1 MTERLQQVLAKLEQ
15 LDPAQQDIIADL
27 VEQKLEE
34 LEEQEWDAIVSKPNV
49 RNALRRMAADAR
61 EQEAKG
67 ETEEGGWEA
76 E

>member
-1 MTERLQQVLAKLEQ
+1 MTERLRQLLEQ
-15 LDPAQQDIIADL
+15 AERLDPAIQNAL
-27 VEQKLEE
+27 AEKVEQWLEE

-49 RNALRRMAADAR
+49 RNSLRHMAASAR

-67 ETEEGGWEA
+67 KTEEGGWEL

>member
-1 MTERLQQVLAKLEQ
+1 MTERLQQVLAKLEH
-15 LDPAQQDIIADL
+15 LDPDQQDIIADL

-34 LEEQEWDAIVSKPNV
+34 LEEREWDAIVSKPNV
-49 RNALRRMAADAR
+49 RNALRRMAAAAR